1 MRMGNYMRVR
11 ALDSSAMATRRPSA
25 GMDHPTVVPEQRE
38 EMGIDH
44 LTVVPENFE
53 SSADD
58 DA

>member
-1 MRMGNYMRVR
+1 
-11 ALDSSAMATRRPSA
+11 MATRRPSA

-38 EMGIDH
+38 AMGVDH

-53 SSADD
+53 SSDD

>member
-1 MRMGNYMRVR
+1 MRMSNYMSVR
-11 ALDSSAMATRRPSA
+11 ALVSTAMATRRPSA

-38 EMGIDH
+38 AMGVDH

-53 SSADD
+53 SSDD

>member
-1 MRMGNYMRVR
+1 
-11 ALDSSAMATRRPSA
+11 
-25 GMDHPTVVPEQRE
+25 MDHPTVVPEQRE